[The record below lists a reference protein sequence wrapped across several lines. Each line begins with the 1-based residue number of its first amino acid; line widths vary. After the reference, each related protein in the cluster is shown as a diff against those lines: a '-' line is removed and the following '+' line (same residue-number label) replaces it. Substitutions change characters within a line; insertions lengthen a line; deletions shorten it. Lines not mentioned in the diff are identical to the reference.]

1 MPAAANFSDCQVSM
15 KKPRASPNTC
25 GSMSTAPWIG
35 VLMKF
40 IASAASRLRAL
51 PHDAHQVLA
60 IAAFRERLG
69 KLEQLIVVYE
79 AVAPGD
85 LLHARHLQSLPL
97 LDDARE
103 N

>member
-15 KKPRASPNTC
+15 KKPRASPKTL

-35 VLMKF
+35 VLMNF
-40 IASAASRLRAL
+40 IASAASMLCRL

-60 IAAFRERLG
+60 VAAFRERLG
-69 KLEQLIVVYE
+69 ELEQLIGVDE

-85 LLHARHLQSLPL
+85 LLHARHLQSLPF
-97 LDDARE
+97 LDD
-103 N
+103 